1 MVDSMHKLYLRYKSV
16 SVFGSTAAAIS
27 PLAEL
32 IVSPDMPSRVKN
44 AAAVFRAVADLNCD
58 STGEWIKKLVIADDN
73 PFSRTAAK
81 GERVSPKIKAQVMS
95 ELITF
100 KQLSMLKPSEFAGDT
115 SEFFPQ
121 FGFGGFSV
129 AYDSLVKTY
138 AQNGCGLFGNADS
151 FVYRDGEFIP
161 SAGRTERLS
170 DLKGYAEEKYEI
182 ENNTYSFVGGM
193 PAFHTLL
200 IGERGTGKSATVR
213 AVAREQ
219 SGNVKLIELPDISE
233 LADLVKKICGLKQKF
248 IIFIDSLDM
257 LEWEKS
263 RTATDR
269 VLDAPMTNYLIY
281 CTVDRDRNSGE
292 ASEAELSLSDRFG
305 LVVTYLSPDKE
316 EFSDILKQILRSRA
330 IKWRD
335 EYGSIAE
342 LAARK
347 KGGRS
352 PRAAKQI
359 ADLIE
364 CTYAQKRC
372 D

>member
-1 MVDSMHKLYLRYKSV
+1 MVDSMHELYLRYNSV
-16 SVFGSTAAAIS
+16 SVFGSTAAAIA

-32 IVSPDMPSRVKN
+32 ITAHDMPSRVRN
-44 AAAVFRAVADLNCD
+44 AAAVFRAVADSNCD
-58 STGEWIKKLVIADDN
+58 STGEWIKKLVISDDN
-73 PFSRTAAK
+73 PFSRAVAM

-95 ELITF
+95 ELTTF
-100 KQLSMLKPSEFAGDT
+100 KQLSLVSPREFAGDA

-129 AYDSLVKTY
+129 SYDSLVKTY
-138 AQNGCGLFGNADS
+138 AQNGCGLFGEAAT
-151 FVYRDGEFIP
+151 FVYHGGEFI
-161 SAGRTERLS
+161 SAVNRNERLS

-182 ENNTYSFVGGM
+182 ESNTHSFSVGC

-219 SGNVKLIELPDISE
+219 SGMVKLIELPDVSE
-233 LADLVKKICGLKQKF
+233 LADLVKKISGLKQKF
-248 IIFIDSLDM
+248 IIFIDALDM
-257 LEWEKS
+257 REWEKN

-269 VLDAPMTNYLIY
+269 VLDAPVSNYLVY
-281 CTVDRDRNSGE
+281 CTVDRDKGCGE
-292 ASEAELSLSDRFG
+292 ASDSELMLFDRFG
-305 LVVTYLSPDKE
+305 LVVTYLSPDKD
-316 EFSDILKQILRSRA
+316 EFSDILKQILRSRS